1 LNRYAKGRN
10 VGEHVAGERLC
21 KNKKSITPHNRTG
34 TARGDENVPGKRTRT
49 MRHGQAD
56 AIRLVARGA
65 QKTCHNPEVEG
76 TIEGIEV

>member
-34 TARGDENVPGKRTRT
+34 TARGDENVP
-49 MRHGQAD
+49 
-56 AIRLVARGA
+56 RLAARGA